1 MTYPWLPEGRNYLT
15 EAELLE
21 LIKRLEE
28 QAVDPDPQDQ
38 S

>member
-1 MTYPWLPEGRNYLT
+1 MSHSWLPEGRNYLT

-21 LIKRLEE
+21 LIKMLEE
-28 QAVDPDPQDQ
+28 QATDPESRQQ